1 MTKKIHP
8 MNARLLQDLKNTTLN
23 EGAHKATPTALPK
36 AAPQKSQKLSVT
48 LYKTDIEKIDA
59 IYSMAAANGK
69 RVTTSDVIKL
79 ALRSM
84 SITPDL
90 LKTLDAIRAE
100 DGRTTKP

>member
-8 MNARLLQDLKNTTLN
+8 MNARLLQDLKNTN
-23 EGAHKATPTALPK
+23 ISGSAHKVAPTVSPK
-36 AAPQKSQKLSVT
+36 PPAQKSQKLSVT

-59 IYSMAAANGK
+59 IYSLAASNGK
-69 RVTTSDVIKL
+69 RVTTSDVVKL

-84 SITPDL
+84 SVTPDL

-100 DGRTTKP
+100 DGRTTKS

>member
-8 MNARLLQDLKNTTLN
+8 MNAKLLQDLKNTNMKEST
-23 EGAHKATPTALPK
+23 HKAAPAALPK
-36 AAPQKSQKLSVT
+36 APAQKSQKLSIT
-48 LYKTDIEKIDA
+48 LYKTDIERIDA
-59 IYSMAAANGK
+59 IYSLAASNGK
-69 RVTTSDVIKL
+69 RVTTSDVVKL

-84 SITPDL
+84 VVSPSL

>member
-8 MNARLLQDLKNTTLN
+8 MNAKLLQDLKNTNMN
-23 EGAHKATPTALPK
+23 ESAHKAAPVALHK
-36 AAPQKSQKLSVT
+36 APAQKSQKLSIT

-59 IYSMAAANGK
+59 IYSLAASNGK
-69 RVTTSDVIKL
+69 RVTTSDVVKL

-84 SITPDL
+84 SVTPNL

-100 DGRTTKP
+100 DGRTTKS